1 MRSIDV
7 DPLAEA
13 LAPPQNESPEQRH
26 HRRQQAKRQPKPV
39 KILLLGQS
47 ESGKSTTLKNFQL
60 MCEPK
65 AFRAERASW
74 RAIVQLNVIRSVRI
88 ILDAL
93 TASSSAADSPSPRAS
108 SSSRDSHSLR
118 LDADLLALRMRLF
131 PLLEVHD
138 TVMRR
143 LASPSDDLPPA
154 SPSPSSFRTP
164 ALSTIFRRRTGKEV
178 TVNSNVPWKT
188 AFMRDGSER
197 ESFATQDAVDWED
210 PTDPGMVLHERAEDL
225 RRLWAHP
232 TVHAALEHQGIRL
245 QESGGF
251 FLDEIDV
258 VTSQRYVPTD
268 DHILRARLKTL
279 TATSPVNS
287 AYSTSEAIVHCA
299 VSTTRIDEDFNR
311 ACLLPRAAKWVP
323 YFDDMNCIIFLAPIS
338 AFDQKLEEEPEM
350 SRLADSAAIWTSI
363 IANKLLQNTNII
375 LFLNKIDIL
384 EAKLRS
390 GIRFADYVASYG
402 KRPNDFD
409 SASRY
414 MRKQFAAILKDSS
427 PIPRLF
433 YCHLT
438 SAVNMKST
446 QFVLLGSA

>member
-1 MRSIDV
+1 MF
-7 DPLAEA
+7 A
-13 LAPPQNESPEQRH
+13 Q
-26 HRRQQAKRQPKPV
+26 
-39 KILLLGQS
+39 
-47 ESGKSTTLKNFQL
+47 
-60 MCEPK
+60 
-65 AFRAERASW
+65 
-74 RAIVQLNVIRSVRI
+74 VIRSVRI

-245 QESGGF
+245 QESGG
-251 FLDEIDV
+251 L
-258 VTSQRYVPTD
+258 YV
-268 DHILRARLKTL
+268 
-279 TATSPVNS
+279 
-287 AYSTSEAIVHCA
+287 
-299 VSTTRIDEDFNR
+299 
-311 ACLLPRAAKWVP
+311 
-323 YFDDMNCIIFLAPIS
+323 
-338 AFDQKLEEEPEM
+338 
-350 SRLADSAAIWTSI
+350 
-363 IANKLLQNTNII
+363 
-375 LFLNKIDIL
+375 LFESSSL
-384 EAKLRS
+384 
-390 GIRFADYVASYG
+390 IRD
-402 KRPNDFD
+402 
-409 SASRY
+409 
-414 MRKQFAAILKDSS
+414 
-427 PIPRLF
+427 
-433 YCHLT
+433 
-438 SAVNMKST
+438 
-446 QFVLLGSA
+446 

>member
-13 LAPPQNESPEQRH
+13 LAPPQNESPEQQRTAKKASDEIDDQLS
-26 HRRQQAKRQPKPV
+26 RERQQAKRQPKPV
-39 KILLLGQS
+39 KILLL
-47 ESGKSTTLKNFQL
+47 GKSTTLKNFQL

-74 RAIVQLNVIRSVRI
+74 RAIVQLNVSMVAASVTQ
-88 ILDAL
+88 L

-138 TVMRR
+138 T
-143 LASPSDDLPPA
+143 
-154 SPSPSSFRTP
+154 
-164 ALSTIFRRRTGKEV
+164 EV

-210 PTDPGMVLHERAEDL
+210 PTDPGWCCTSG
-225 RRLWAHP
+225 RRICVGCGRTPRSMRRWS
-232 TVHAALEHQGIRL
+232 TRGIRL

-268 DHILRARLKTL
+268 DHILRARPQDLDGH
-279 TATSPVNS
+279 
-287 AYSTSEAIVHCA
+287 I
-299 VSTTRIDEDFNR
+299 TREFRIFDVGGHR
-311 ACLLPRAAKWVP
+311 SLWVP

-446 QFVLLGSA
+446 QFVLLGIKDMLMQHHLKQSGLII